1 MRMMK
6 SVLWAESWPQESQGT
21 TMVPACLLF
30 VTPPKSSKPAR
41 VQDLFL
47 EAHLHFSALLF
58 FKNESFASPSGLE
71 CCHL

>member
-1 MRMMK
+1 
-6 SVLWAESWPQESQGT
+6 
-21 TMVPACLLF
+21 MVPACLLF

-58 FKNESFASPSGLE
+58 FKNESFVSPSGLE